1 MSGGAAGTT
10 ELDQSIQDN
19 PLPHDYSPQC
29 FSAVTLGA
37 SEARPGRHI
46 LLCRER

>member
-10 ELDQSIQDN
+10 ELDQSIRDN

-29 FSAVTLGA
+29 FSAVTLGT
-37 SEARPGRHI
+37 SKARPGRHI
-46 LLCRER
+46 LLCMER